1 VVLLVPVLLLVAMC
15 PSRRLSMCRLLLV
28 LVPAPLLLLVL
39 VPPPLLLSMGPV
51 PLLLVLVPA
60 PLLLLVLVPP
70 PPLLLLAPARFPAG
84 RPPLLLLALAQLVP
98 ASAAA
103 GGLSKSPM
111 DGPRSWRR
119 ASRCLSEWLHGG
131 ERRGCL
137 GTRYSGPRSGTSG
150 STRRRRS

>member
-1 VVLLVPVLLLVAMC
+1 MCGLPLL
-15 PSRRLSMCRLLLV
+15 
-28 LVPAPLLLLVL
+28 LVPAPLLLLAR
-39 VPPPLLLSMGPV
+39 VPAPLLLSMCGLPL

-60 PLLLLVLVPP
+60 PLLLLVLVPA

-111 DGPRSWRR
+111 DGPRSRRR
-119 ASRCLSEWLHGG
+119 ASRCLAEWLHGG

-137 GTRYSGPRSGTSG
+137 GTGYSGPRSGTSG
-150 STRRRRS
+150 SALRRRS